1 MRVYFLQLIVV
12 PDVKM
17 EEVALRLEH
26 VVVELDGQES
36 DARTV
41 RFNSYYIIFMIA
53 VISVNIIARRD
64 ISCLF
69 SEMHL

>member
-53 VISVNIIARRD
+53 VISVNIMARRD